1 MKTLYLL
8 RHAKSSW
15 DDSSLEDHERPLNA
29 RGIENAERMG
39 QHMRKKGYLPQIVLC
54 STATRTRET
63 LEHLERHLSARHAT
77 RYERSLYLA
86 TPQQMVQLLRTIDDA
101 VPSVLII
108 AHSPGT
114 EGCALLLARP
124 QGDEAEAGFR
134 AEIEEKYPTAA
145 LAVLS
150 LPAQSW
156 SAIQPDTGTL
166 LDFVRPRDLS

>member
-15 DDSSLEDHERPLNA
+15 DDNSLEDHERHLNA

-39 QHMRKKGYLPQIVLC
+39 QHMRKKGYGPALVLC
-54 STATRTRET
+54 SSAARTRET
-63 LEHLERHLSARHAT
+63 LEHLEPHLSSGHAT
-77 RYERSLYLA
+77 RYERALYLA
-86 TPQQMVQLLRTIDDA
+86 TPQQLFQLLRTVDDA

-114 EGCALLLARP
+114 EGCALMLARDD
-124 QGDEAEAGFR
+124 GDRAEASFR
-134 AEIEEKYPTAA
+134 AEIEEKFPTTA

-150 LPAQSW
+150 LPARRW
-156 SAIQPDTGTL
+156 SEVEPGTGILT
-166 LDFVRPRDLS
+166 DFVRPRDL